1 MYGRLSA
8 LQNPL
13 LSRKSCVIA
22 GEVAIVNVLLVSVAC
37 GRDVIRQIVVGAL
50 CNWSDMGNSLY

>member
-1 MYGRLSA
+1 MCRRLSA
-8 LQNPL
+8 LRNPL

-37 GRDVIRQIVVGAL
+37 GRDVMKQIVVGAL
-50 CNWSDMGNSLY
+50 CNWSDLGNS